1 MNLFAFYAQS
11 AMTVIPVR
19 KPDTMI
25 VFVYR
30 NLFSRP
36 VSYDGYT
43 RASMCT
49 CRFVYRDHAGTMQ
62 SVSMYRDHVGT
73 MQTVYVQRLCSY
85 HAKCRYVNFPVVSGH
100 HVCVYLSV
108 CKETRHHAKCQ
119 YVKRPDIHSVST

>member
-25 VFVYR
+25 VFVCR

-62 SVSMYRDHVGT
+62 SVSMYTDHVGTMQSVSMYRDHVGT
-73 MQTVYVQRLCSY
+73 MQS
-85 HAKCRYVNFPVVSGH
+85 VSMH
-100 HVCVYLSV
+100 RDHVDTMQSVGMYRDHVGTMQSV
-108 CKETRHHAKCQ
+108 CTETM
-119 YVKRPDIHSVST
+119 